1 MRPEGRS
8 PEDRERIAEGRPLDA
23 AMSALGVVF
32 LLVVV
37 GEGLATRG
45 TPLSRGFAIAGWGLW
60 AIFVGEFIYRL
71 VVAPDTGRFLK
82 RNWWQIVFL
91 VLPFL
96 RIFRLLHTLRVARAG
111 RVLGSAVRAGRSAG
125 RKLTDRVAWLST
137 LTAIV
142 ILASSQLL
150 FEFGELG
157 SYATALHAAA
167 LSSVTGEP
175 IQGGGTIT
183 RVVEIVLA
191 IYSVVVFAALAGI
204 LGAYFLERR
213 DATPSARITQAAGD
227 REPRR
232 AG

>member
-1 MRPEGRS
+1 MRAAHRS

-23 AMSALGVVF
+23 AMSALGIVF

-37 GEGLATRG
+37 GEGLTARG
-45 TPLSRGFAIAGWGLW
+45 TALSRAFTIAGWALW
-60 AIFVGEFIYRL
+60 AVFAGEFVYRL
-71 VVAPDTGRFLK
+71 VVAPDTVRFLK
-82 RNWWQIVFL
+82 RNWWQVVFL

-96 RIFRLLHTLRVARAG
+96 RIFRLIHTLRVARAG

-125 RKLTDRVAWLST
+125 RKVTDRVAWLST

-150 FEFGELG
+150 FEFGQLE
-157 SYATALHAAA
+157 SYAAALHAAA
-167 LSSVTGEP
+167 LSSITGEP
-175 IQGGGTIT
+175 IRGGGAIT
-183 RVVEIVLA
+183 RVLEIVLA
-191 IYSVVVFAALAGI
+191 VYSVVVFAALAGI

-213 DATPSARITQAAGD
+213 DDTPAVGLAGAAGD
-227 REPRR
+227 HERRR

>member
-1 MRPEGRS
+1 MRDRS
-8 PEDRERIAEGRPLDA
+8 PEDRERIAEGRPLDG

-37 GEGLATRG
+37 GEGLATPG
-45 TPLSRGFAIAGWGLW
+45 TTIRTAFAIAGWVLW
-60 AIFVGEFIYRL
+60 GVFVAEFVYRL
-71 VVAPDTGRFLK
+71 IVAPDTGRFFK
-82 RNWWQIVFL
+82 RNWWQVVFL

-96 RIFRLLHTLRVARAG
+96 RVFRLLQTLRVARAG
-111 RVLGSAVRAGRSAG
+111 RVLGSALRAGRSAG
-125 RKLTDRVAWLST
+125 RKLTDRIAWLST

-150 FEFGELG
+150 FEFGEAS

-175 IQGGGTIT
+175 IQGGGAVT
-183 RVVEIVLA
+183 RVVEILLA
-191 IYSVVVFAALAGI
+191 VYSVVVFAGLAGI
-204 LGAYFLERR
+204 LGAYFLERPEPAPR
-213 DATPSARITQAAGD
+213 VRLADDAEEQ
-227 REPRR
+227 RR